1 MVICCLLY
9 PLVILGLG
17 QILTPYSANGSLVRN
32 GQGEIVGSELI
43 AQGFSQAR
51 ILLAPAFGG

>member
-17 QILTPYSANGSLVRN
+17 QTLTPNSANGSLVRN
-32 GQGEIVGSELI
+32 GQGEIVGSELL
-43 AQGFSQAR
+43 AQKFDRPEYFWPQT
-51 ILLAPAFGG
+51 LGG